1 MWFFQKTSAFKWWIL
16 NLGSIVN
23 LLFLTRFQKLSQK
36 IVLSYTDLKT
46 CCTSRN
52 HHAGNEDNRT
62 TLQQM
67 SDFGIS
73 C

>member
-1 MWFFQKTSAFKWWIL
+1 MVDIKFGQYS
-16 NLGSIVN
+16 N

-46 CCTSRN
+46 YCTSRN